1 MCNNVLAGGMLESV
15 RPHSKPWPEQ
25 SNFEAQDS
33 PPPAPPTSS
42 VHLRTLSASD
52 ITANFSHST
61 TLRDTIMSLTGYMI
75 ESIMRGLNIAN
86 LGCFNADERL
96 SPILEG
102 CLLGG
107 ANVGCYHRCCLP
119 YSRQHNIERDTSGVH
134 PVGLVSDHA
143 KPKVGPFQHHF
154 IASTE
159 LRDAECQDQGSHMH
173 RHTYSLSKLT
183 PSTLNQSQ
191 A

>member
-1 MCNNVLAGGMLESV
+1 MYASHDLQQVASPCPKAIQIYPYHQDRDEETC
-15 RPHSKPWPEQ
+15 SKQ
-25 SNFEAQDS
+25 Q
-33 PPPAPPTSS
+33 
-42 VHLRTLSASD
+42 
-52 ITANFSHST
+52 NFSHST

-134 PVGLVSDHA
+134 PVSLVSDHA